1 MTSLPVPRDVIGRQ
15 GGAVGRL
22 VILAAVLFQSFR
34 SGCGC
39 ILLLDGWS
47 PMSVAERA
55 ALADIVAVGVVLRTF
70 KSVRSADAASTYHAE
85 VRVTDVFKGRQL
97 VDTVPYRPEL
107 NNATSGY
114 TGSSLTSDVT
124 QSVFANSSGGPSGFG
139 YPYSSTK
146 VMRFYTWSLYSAI
159 IRSF

>member
-1 MTSLPVPRDVIGRQ
+1 MTSLPVPRDVIGRH

-47 PMSVAERA
+47 PMSVAERT

-107 NNATSGY
+107 NNATSGGY

-124 QSVFANSSGGPSGFG
+124 QSVFANSSGGPVVSVIRTVLRRLCV
-139 YPYSSTK
+139 S
-146 VMRFYTWSLYSAI
+146 TWSLYSAI